1 MKSLVIFFVFLFL
14 ATFVSAYAI
23 ETGPSEIVLTDVW
36 LEPEHPQAGD
46 KVSIVGKV
54 YNGGTYST
62 DFYAKVVTVGVTID
76 GELRKI
82 MELGNVV
89 PGESNNV
96 KISTGPLW
104 EAEWGKHNVTV
115 IIDYHNTLQDQYDNP
130 TNNKI
135 SKIFNIE
142 PSRPSKILLDIFPS
156 YIIPEKSNYIKINGT
171 LLELDTGTPLSKKN
185 IILIIGDDREA
196 LITDENGKFSISK
209 AMTFSGEKFL
219 VTASYDGSFPN
230 LPVNKTG
237 YVFHLPPSKESA
249 AVVLQMS
256 DPSGKYNFQN
266 LPSQIAVFQDS
277 YDKVYKKINTT
288 NDLLLDNDT
297 AWIGLPGN
305 HSYLEEIYVDGRFF
319 FSTDWKQIP
328 VATALQETLDVPETA
343 QIRFHVI
350 DANGNPIE
358 GVSVKNWIY
367 SAKTDEAGFTQWID
381 TLPTRT
387 KNEPYVAV
395 ASTIDG
401 NTFNSESFFAATDE
415 RKIIEINAPYSQ
427 IAIPSWI
434 KNNAKW
440 WSEGSIGDSDFVKGI
455 QYLIQIGV
463 IKV

>member
-256 DPSGKYNFQN
+256 DP
-266 LPSQIAVFQDS
+266 
-277 YDKVYKKINTT
+277 
-288 NDLLLDNDT
+288 
-297 AWIGLPGN
+297 
-305 HSYLEEIYVDGRFF
+305 
-319 FSTDWKQIP
+319 
-328 VATALQETLDVPETA
+328 
-343 QIRFHVI
+343 
-350 DANGNPIE
+350 
-358 GVSVKNWIY
+358 
-367 SAKTDEAGFTQWID
+367 
-381 TLPTRT
+381 
-387 KNEPYVAV
+387 
-395 ASTIDG
+395 
-401 NTFNSESFFAATDE
+401 
-415 RKIIEINAPYSQ
+415 
-427 IAIPSWI
+427 
-434 KNNAKW
+434 
-440 WSEGSIGDSDFVKGI
+440 
-455 QYLIQIGV
+455 
-463 IKV
+463 

>member
-1 MKSLVIFFVFLFL
+1 M
-14 ATFVSAYAI
+14 
-23 ETGPSEIVLTDVW
+23 
-36 LEPEHPQAGD
+36 
-46 KVSIVGKV
+46 
-54 YNGGTYST
+54 
-62 DFYAKVVTVGVTID
+62 
-76 GELRKI
+76 
-82 MELGNVV
+82 
-89 PGESNNV
+89 
-96 KISTGPLW
+96 
-104 EAEWGKHNVTV
+104 
-115 IIDYHNTLQDQYDNP
+115 
-130 TNNKI
+130 
-135 SKIFNIE
+135 
-142 PSRPSKILLDIFPS
+142 
-156 YIIPEKSNYIKINGT
+156 
-171 LLELDTGTPLSKKN
+171 
-185 IILIIGDDREA
+185 
-196 LITDENGKFSISK
+196 
-209 AMTFSGEKFL
+209 
-219 VTASYDGSFPN
+219 
-230 LPVNKTG
+230 
-237 YVFHLPPSKESA
+237 
-249 AVVLQMS
+249 
-256 DPSGKYNFQN
+256 
-266 LPSQIAVFQDS
+266 PSQIAVFQDS

-455 QYLIQIGV
+455 QYLIQQKIIVIPHTGTNADQVNQKIPSWIKNNAKWWSEGSIGDSDFVKGIQYLIQIGV